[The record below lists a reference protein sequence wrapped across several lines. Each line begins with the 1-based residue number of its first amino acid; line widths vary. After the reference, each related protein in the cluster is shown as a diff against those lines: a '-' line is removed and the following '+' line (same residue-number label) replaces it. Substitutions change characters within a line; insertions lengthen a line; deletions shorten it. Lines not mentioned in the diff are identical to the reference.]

1 MLLSSEIIISD
12 TSSLILLSMIDELA
26 ILEKFAKM
34 PEKLNLRFS
43 GTLGLL
49 LKAKEIGVID
59 KLKPII
65 EKIRK
70 TNFRVSDATL
80 QSILD
85 IIKE

>member
-1 MLLSSEIIISD
+1 
-12 TSSLILLSMIDELA
+12 MIDELA

-34 PEKLNLRFS
+34 AEKLNLRFS